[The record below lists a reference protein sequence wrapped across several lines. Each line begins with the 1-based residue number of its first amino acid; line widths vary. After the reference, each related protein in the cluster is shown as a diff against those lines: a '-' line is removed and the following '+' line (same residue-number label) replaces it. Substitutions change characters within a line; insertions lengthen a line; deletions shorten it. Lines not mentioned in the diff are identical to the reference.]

1 MKRIKIGYFKF
12 FALSFAVII
21 LIFIIGC
28 SGPAPTEPIINS
40 FSADPSTITEEES
53 SILSWST
60 TGATSVSIDHTIG
73 SVDLI
78 GTTTISPTVT
88 TTYTLTATNAEG
100 SVTATTIV
108 TVTEE
113 PPTTGSLQINSTPT
127 GASIFLDGIDTG
139 KVTPDTLPE
148 VEPGDHTL
156 KLEKY
161 HYKNYE
167 ILASISAG
175 ETTEKNIFLTYA
187 TEQMK
192 KIQPGNIDGKDT
204 WVYEQNPT
212 FNYGNSINLFV
223 GNFYGYF
230 MRGFLEF
237 NLSLIPEDA
246 VIVSAKLSLYH
257 TKAAIIGGQ
266 EFNPVGVY
274 QVLFFWDESSLIWDN
289 QPAYHS
295 SPYDIVEFTDYY
307 QSYQWVVTDL
317 VQNWLNGSFS
327 NYGMMLRCVSNNPSY
342 CSYSF
347 CSSEH
352 ATANWRPKL
361 TVYYYI
367 P

>member
-1 MKRIKIGYFKF
+1 MKRIKIGYLKF

-28 SGPAPTEPIINS
+28 SGASPTEPIINS
-40 FSADPSTITEEES
+40 FLADPSNIIEGES
-53 SILSWST
+53 STLSWST

-73 SVDLI
+73 PVDLT

-113 PPTTGSLQINSTPT
+113 PATTGSLQVNSTPT

-139 KVTPDTLPE
+139 KVTPDTLLE

-167 ILASISAG
+167 ILVSISAG

-192 KIQPGNIDGKDT
+192 KIQPGNVDGKDT
-204 WVYEQNPT
+204 YVQSGWELNFGYYGFLTV
-212 FNYGNSINLFV
+212 NY
-223 GNFYGYF
+223 
-230 MRGFLEF
+230 RGSSNARSFLEF
-237 NLSLIPEDA
+237 DLSLIPENA
-246 VIVSAKLSLYH
+246 VIVSAKLSLYRLE
-257 TKAAIIGGQ
+257 IYVIPD
-266 EFNPVGVY
+266 EEINPIGVY
-274 QVLFFWDESSLIWDN
+274 RVLNFWDESLLIWDN
-289 QPAYHS
+289 QPDYHP
-295 SPYDIVEFTDYY
+295 SPYDIVEVTDYN
-307 QSYQWVVTDL
+307 QSYQWIVSDL
-317 VQNWLNGSFS
+317 VQSWLNGSFS
-327 NYGMMLRCVSNNPSY
+327 NYGMMLRCVSNTPSTFD
-342 CSYSF
+342 YSF
-347 CSSEH
+347 CSSEYVI
-352 ATANWRPKL
+352 ANWRPKL

>member
-12 FALSFAVII
+12 FALFFAVII

-28 SGPAPTEPIINS
+28 SGPSPTEPIINS
-40 FSADPSTITEEES
+40 FSADPSTITEGES

-60 TGATSVSIDHTIG
+60 TGATSVSIDHAIG
-73 SVDLI
+73 SVDLT
-78 GTTTISPTVT
+78 GTTTINPTIT

-113 PPTTGSLQINSTPT
+113 PSTTGSLQVNSTPS
-127 GASIFLDGIDTG
+127 GASIFLDGVDTG
-139 KVTPDTLPE
+139 KVTPDTLLE

-156 KLEKY
+156 KLELY

-167 ILASISAG
+167 ILVSISAG

-192 KIQPGNIDGKDT
+192 KIQPGDVDGKDT
-204 WVYEQNPT
+204 DVSDDTAAN
-212 FNYGNSINLFV
+212 NGNSSYLDVI
-223 GNFYGYF
+223 YYTDTT
-230 MRGFLEF
+230 RRIFLEF
-237 NLSLIPEDA
+237 DLSLISENA
-246 VIVSAKLSLYH
+246 VIVNAKLSIYRVATYLLPDV
-257 TKAAIIGGQ
+257 GV
-266 EFNPVGVY
+266 NPVGVY
-274 QVLFFWDESSLIWDN
+274 RVYSSWDESLLIWDN
-289 QPAYHS
+289 QPNYHP
-295 SPYDIVEFTDYY
+295 SPYDIVEVTDYN
-307 QSYQWVVTDL
+307 QSYQWIVTDL
-317 VQNWLNGSFS
+317 VQSWLDGSFS
-327 NYGMMLRCVSNNPSY
+327 NYGMMLRCVSNDPTRFY
-342 CSYSF
+342 YRF